1 MMRKAFAQWPVA
13 ASGSFLIG
21 DRQSDLEAARAAGLP
36 AHHFTGGNL
45 ERFVERIIRAQL

>member
-1 MMRKAFAQWPVA
+1 MIRRAFAEWPVEA
-13 ASGSFLIG
+13 GGSFLIG
-21 DRQSDLEAARAAGLP
+21 DRPSDLEAARAAGLP